1 VSEVSQETQRTV
13 DEEVRRIVDEA
24 HRAVTQLLTEH
35 RDKLDSLTERLLEK
49 ETLDQDEAYEAAG
62 VPLPTRATGEEP
74 EPATY

>member
-1 VSEVSQETQRTV
+1 VSQETQRTV

-35 RDKLDSLTERLLEK
+35 REKLDSLTERLIEK
-49 ETLDQDEAYEAAG
+49 ETLDQDEAYEAAN
-62 VPLPTRATGEEP
+62 VPLPEPAGEAP